1 MRNISF
7 DNPWLLLLAIPLL
20 AAVIVPYCIAIRKD
34 NKNAHTVTSLIL
46 HLLIVALVVPALAGM
61 ASVTVMTQTEV
72 YVVADVSYSAN
83 RNLDLID

>member
-20 AAVIVPYCIAIRKD
+20 AVVIVPYSIAIRKD

-46 HLLIVALVVPALAGM
+46 HLLIVALVVHALAGM
-61 ASVTVMTQTEV
+61 ASG
-72 YVVADVSYSAN
+72 YVW
-83 RNLDLID
+83 